1 MDTVFVPPIK
11 CQGIKTKL
19 VPFIRQNLAW
29 NGEGIWV
36 EPFIGSGVVGF
47 NIRPNQALFADSNP
61 HIINFY
67 QAINE
72 NIITSSSVRKYL
84 EHEDQY
90 LRKQGTDYYYQV
102 RERFNAKQDPLD
114 FLFLN
119 RAGFNGMIRFNQ
131 KGKFNV
137 PFNHKPN
144 RFAKAYISKIVNQVQ
159 YVHDL
164 CQLHNYTF
172 ICQDFR
178 QTLHQVDAND
188 FVYCDPPYA
197 GRHVDYYNG
206 WSEEDE
212 RDLLALLAQCNGRFI
227 LSTWHSN
234 EYRSNP
240 TIPQFQK
247 QYHIVTRE
255 HYYYVGAKESNRNPV
270 LEALIMNYQPTQ
282 NERPKERAYQ
292 QAVLLESGSPY
303 PENRGSTF

>member
-1 MDTVFVPPIK
+1 MAKVFVPPIK

-19 VPFIRQNLAW
+19 VSFIRQNLTW
-29 NGEGIWV
+29 DGKGVWV

-47 NIRPNQALFADSNP
+47 NIRPNQAIFADSNP

-72 NIITSSSVRKYL
+72 NIITPASVRKYL
-84 EHEDQY
+84 EHEDQF
-90 LRKQGTDYYYQV
+90 LRKQGSDYYYQV
-102 RERFNAKQDPLD
+102 RERFNKKQEPLD

-144 RFAKAYISKIVNQVQ
+144 RFSKAYITKIVNQVQ
-159 YVHDL
+159 YVHNL

-197 GRHVDYYNG
+197 GRHADYYNG

-212 RDLLALLAQCNGRFI
+212 RDLLALLSLCSGRFI

-234 EYRSNP
+234 QYRSNP

-247 QYHIVTRE
+247 QYHIVTKE
-255 HYYYVGAKESNRNPV
+255 HYYHVGAKESNRNPV

-282 NERPKERAYQ
+282 NEYPKERSYQ
-292 QAVLLESGSPY
+292 QAALLESGSPY
-303 PENRGSTF
+303 LEFTDNT